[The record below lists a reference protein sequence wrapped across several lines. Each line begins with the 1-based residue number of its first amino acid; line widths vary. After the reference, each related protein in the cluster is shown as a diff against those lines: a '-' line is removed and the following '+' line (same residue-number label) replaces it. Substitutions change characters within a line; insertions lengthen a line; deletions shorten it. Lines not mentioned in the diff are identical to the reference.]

1 VSTTYEDGKAALD
14 QLIAWY
20 EDNSDEHSRN
30 EATTRLHLIDTLL
43 VDVLNWPKEEIDA
56 EHEVDQEYTDY
67 ALGKPAARMIAEAKR
82 EGAHFTVPV
91 GITALIHRLPS
102 LTGGPGGRQL
112 KSAIA
117 QAARYCAGRGVQL
130 AMICNGTQVIAFLGV
145 RTDGIPP
152 LNGSALVFSSLSAMR
167 ENFHALWH
175 NLSRYGV
182 EARNLHVT
190 LREGEAPSAPS
201 PLAVQIPHYPGH
213 RRRSDIQT
221 GLQILADLF
230 LEDITRDPNLQEEFL
245 RTTYATSGA
254 LSQYAMVSK
263 QILQS
268 RYSMLHEPS
277 VDIETEPAV
286 SKLGMNPKIRE
297 DILASSL
304 SRRPIILLGDVGV
317 GKTMFIRRL
326 IHVDAK
332 DVFDESIVAYVDFGS
347 QPLISIN
354 LDDYVMS
361 EIENQ
366 LLLTYQ
372 IDIQERDF
380 VEAVYHAELRRFE
393 KTIYGELREFDPA
406 AYRKER
412 LNFLRAK
419 ISDRESHLC
428 SAFQHLRGSMRRQV
442 VIFLDNID
450 QWDSEFQEKIFIL
463 AEGLAQRWPATVF
476 LSLRPDTFY
485 RSRSEGALAA
495 YQPRAFTIAPPR
507 VDVVLKK
514 RLEFALSQ
522 LHNNARL
529 DSFPIGVHIESDSL
543 TAYLKVLLRNFESND
558 RLVQLLDNLSAGNVR
573 KALEFVS
580 RFIGSGH
587 VDTRKIL
594 GIYQREGD
602 YTVALHE
609 FLRAIIYG
617 DAEYYDPDRSPIANL
632 FDISQPDGREHF
644 LLALLISFIE
654 SAGGRA
660 GTEGFVKSDD
670 VYNFGQKLGF
680 SPEQL
685 AWTVDRAARR
695 GWLRE
700 RRAAVRLEVASTFG

>member
-1 VSTTYEDGKAALD
+1 MSTTYEDGKAALD

-91 GITALIHRLPS
+91 GITALIHKLPS

-245 RTTYATSGA
+245 RATYATSGA

-393 KTIYGELREFDPA
+393 KTIYGEAQGVRPRGLPQRATELPSRQDIRPRVTSVLGIPA
-406 AYRKER
+406 LTWQHATPSCHLPGQYRPMGFGVPGKDLHPSR
-412 LNFLRAK
+412 G
-419 ISDRESHLC
+419 SC
-428 SAFQHLRGSMRRQV
+428 SA
-442 VIFLDNID
+442 
-450 QWDSEFQEKIFIL
+450 L
-463 AEGLAQRWPATVF
+463 AGDR
-476 LSLRPDTFY
+476 
-485 RSRSEGALAA
+485 
-495 YQPRAFTIAPPR
+495 
-507 VDVVLKK
+507 
-514 RLEFALSQ
+514 
-522 LHNNARL
+522 
-529 DSFPIGVHIESDSL
+529 FPL
-543 TAYLKVLLRNFESND
+543 TATRHLLPI
-558 RLVQLLDNLSAGNVR
+558 QVR
-573 KALEFVS
+573 
-580 RFIGSGH
+580 RRPGSLPAQSVH
-587 VDTRKIL
+587 
-594 GIYQREGD
+594 
-602 YTVALHE
+602 H
-609 FLRAIIYG
+609 
-617 DAEYYDPDRSPIANL
+617 
-632 FDISQPDGREHF
+632 
-644 LLALLISFIE
+644 
-654 SAGGRA
+654 
-660 GTEGFVKSDD
+660 
-670 VYNFGQKLGF
+670 
-680 SPEQL
+680 
-685 AWTVDRAARR
+685 RAATRR
-695 GWLRE
+695 
-700 RRAAVRLEVASTFG
+700 RRTQKATRVRIVPVAQQRQTGQLSNRCPHRVRLTYGLPQSSPA